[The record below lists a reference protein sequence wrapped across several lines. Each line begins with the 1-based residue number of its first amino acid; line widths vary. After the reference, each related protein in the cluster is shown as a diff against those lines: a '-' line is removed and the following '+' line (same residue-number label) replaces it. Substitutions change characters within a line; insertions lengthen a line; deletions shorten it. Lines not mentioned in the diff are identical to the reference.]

1 LLVTAFK
8 REVKMLVIIK
18 SSPDTPEGK
27 RAVKLARDMAA
38 DICLIQNAVY
48 FAQRERLEGFC
59 GTVYLLDEDRKLRG
73 LGEKVIEKDIKKI
86 DYDSLIEL
94 MIKEDNVIGVF

>member
-1 LLVTAFK
+1 MVLLVDL
-8 REVKMLVIIK
+8 EDNMLVIVK
-18 SSPDTPEGK
+18 SLPDTADGK

-59 GTVYLLDEDRKLRG
+59 GTVYLLDEDRRLRG
-73 LGEKVIEKDIKKI
+73 LGEEVIEKDIKKI
-86 DYDSLIEL
+86 DYDSLVEL
-94 MIKEDNVIGVF
+94 MVKEDNIIGVF